1 MQPRGF
7 VIHKRGGIYPPG
19 GGSRVSEG
27 LTRGARVISVTEVN
41 DEPTLSFSDAD
52 LELLLAEAD
61 REDPILR
68 EGRPQDASRESFDS
82 QILAGLV
89 SP

>member
-1 MQPRGF
+1 M
-7 VIHKRGGIYPPG
+7 
-19 GGSRVSEG
+19 
-27 LTRGARVISVTEVN
+27 N
-41 DEPTLSFSDAD
+41 DVPTLSFSDAD
-52 LELLLAEAD
+52 LELLLVEAD

-68 EGRPQDASRESFDS
+68 EGRPGNLERPRESFDS

>member
-1 MQPRGF
+1 MPEP
-7 VIHKRGGIYPPG
+7 KM
-19 GGSRVSEG
+19 
-27 LTRGARVISVTEVN
+27 TVT
-41 DEPTLSFSDAD
+41 DAD

-68 EGRPQDASRESFDS
+68 DPREDMGEPRESLDS

>member
-1 MQPRGF
+1 
-7 VIHKRGGIYPPG
+7 V
-19 GGSRVSEG
+19 
-27 LTRGARVISVTEVN
+27 A
-41 DEPTLSFSDAD
+41 EPNITISDAD

-61 REDPILR
+61 REAPILALPR
-68 EGRPQDASRESFDS
+68 DGEDERESLDS

>member
-1 MQPRGF
+1 M
-7 VIHKRGGIYPPG
+7 
-19 GGSRVSEG
+19 
-27 LTRGARVISVTEVN
+27 ISVTGVN

-68 EGRPQDASRESFDS
+68 DGRPANTERPRESFVT
-82 QILAGLV
+82 QILARLV

>member
-1 MQPRGF
+1 M
-7 VIHKRGGIYPPG
+7 
-19 GGSRVSEG
+19 
-27 LTRGARVISVTEVN
+27 
-41 DEPTLSFSDAD
+41 DEPTFSFTDAD

-68 EGRPQDASRESFDS
+68 DGRPGNNEQPRESLDA
-82 QILAGLV
+82 QILAALV

>member
-1 MQPRGF
+1 M
-7 VIHKRGGIYPPG
+7 
-19 GGSRVSEG
+19 
-27 LTRGARVISVTEVN
+27 LTRGARVISVTDVN

-68 EGRPQDASRESFDS
+68 EGRPGNMGRPRESFDS

>member
-1 MQPRGF
+1 
-7 VIHKRGGIYPPG
+7 V
-19 GGSRVSEG
+19 
-27 LTRGARVISVTEVN
+27 LTDAARVISVTEVN

-52 LELLLAEAD
+52 LELLLMEAD

-68 EGRPQDASRESFDS
+68 EGRPVSTERPRESFDS
-82 QILAGLV
+82 LILAGLV

>member
-1 MQPRGF
+1 M
-7 VIHKRGGIYPPG
+7 
-19 GGSRVSEG
+19 
-27 LTRGARVISVTEVN
+27 LTDGARVISVTEVN

-52 LELLLAEAD
+52 LELLLMEAD

-68 EGRPQDASRESFDS
+68 EGRPGNLEQPRESFDS
-82 QILAGLV
+82 LILAGLV

>member
-1 MQPRGF
+1 
-7 VIHKRGGIYPPG
+7 
-19 GGSRVSEG
+19 
-27 LTRGARVISVTEVN
+27 VN
-41 DEPTLSFSDAD
+41 DEPTFSFTDAD

-68 EGRPQDASRESFDS
+68 DGRPGNVEQPREAFDA
-82 QILAGLV
+82 QILAALV

>member
-1 MQPRGF
+1 M
-7 VIHKRGGIYPPG
+7 
-19 GGSRVSEG
+19 
-27 LTRGARVISVTEVN
+27 LTDGARVISVTEVN

-68 EGRPQDASRESFDS
+68 EGRPGNLERPRESFDS

>member
-1 MQPRGF
+1 M
-7 VIHKRGGIYPPG
+7 
-19 GGSRVSEG
+19 
-27 LTRGARVISVTEVN
+27 
-41 DEPTLSFSDAD
+41 DEPTLSFTDAD

-68 EGRPQDASRESFDS
+68 DGRAPSSEQPRESLNA
-82 QILAGLV
+82 QILAALV

>member
-1 MQPRGF
+1 MTGR
-7 VIHKRGGIYPPG
+7 
-19 GGSRVSEG
+19 
-27 LTRGARVISVTEVN
+27 ACVISVTGVN

-68 EGRPQDASRESFDS
+68 DGRVDRCYVVHFTLRSLHDAHSRTASREPKKPRGRTSS
-82 QILAGLV
+82 TA
-89 SP
+89 SMTA

>member
-1 MQPRGF
+1 MT
-7 VIHKRGGIYPPG
+7 
-19 GGSRVSEG
+19 SR
-27 LTRGARVISVTEVN
+27 ARVTSVTDVN
-41 DEPTLSFSDAD
+41 DELTPSFSDAD
-52 LELLLAEAD
+52 LELLLVEAD

-68 EGRPQDASRESFDS
+68 AGRPGNVEQPRESFDS

>member
-1 MQPRGF
+1 MTGR
-7 VIHKRGGIYPPG
+7 
-19 GGSRVSEG
+19 
-27 LTRGARVISVTEVN
+27 ACVISVTGVN

-68 EGRPQDASRESFDS
+68 DGRLGNLERPRESFDS
-82 QILAGLV
+82 LILAGLV

>member
-1 MQPRGF
+1 MPEP
-7 VIHKRGGIYPPG
+7 KM
-19 GGSRVSEG
+19 
-27 LTRGARVISVTEVN
+27 TVT
-41 DEPTLSFSDAD
+41 DAD

-61 REDPILR
+61 REDPFLR
-68 EGRPQDASRESFDS
+68 DPRAEGTGEPRESFDS

>member
-1 MQPRGF
+1 
-7 VIHKRGGIYPPG
+7 V
-19 GGSRVSEG
+19 
-27 LTRGARVISVTEVN
+27 TSVTEVN
-41 DEPTLSFSDAD
+41 DEPTISFSDAD

-68 EGRPQDASRESFDS
+68 EGRPGNLERPREALDA
-82 QILAGLV
+82 QILAALV

>member
-1 MQPRGF
+1 M
-7 VIHKRGGIYPPG
+7 
-19 GGSRVSEG
+19 
-27 LTRGARVISVTEVN
+27 TARACVISVTGVN
-41 DEPTLSFSDAD
+41 DEPTPSFSDAD

-68 EGRPQDASRESFDS
+68 DGRPGNLERPRESFDS
-82 QILAGLV
+82 LILAGLV